1 MTKFRE
7 QLRADGRVWF
17 VVETKGRIIPLYP
30 SHNPGE
36 RRHPGQRMKTRV
48 PGTLHL
54 RFAK

>member
-30 SHNPGE
+30 SHNPGDT
-36 RRHPGQRMKTRV
+36 HCPGQRM

-54 RFAK
+54 RFSK